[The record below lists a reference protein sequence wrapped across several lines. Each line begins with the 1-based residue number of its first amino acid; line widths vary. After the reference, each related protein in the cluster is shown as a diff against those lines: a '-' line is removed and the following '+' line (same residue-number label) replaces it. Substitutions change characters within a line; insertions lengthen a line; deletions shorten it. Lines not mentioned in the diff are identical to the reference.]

1 MEFWQLI
8 LLAIVQGITEFL
20 PVSSSGHIVAL
31 ATVLDVNALA
41 LDELNI
47 ALHLGTLLAICF
59 VYREQI
65 KALCGVDR
73 RLVLPIIVGSI
84 PAGIVGGVLVVS
96 GLNET
101 LQRVDI
107 AGAMLIITGLFLW
120 FGSRR
125 ESDPDLETCATE
137 TQSKSDVSITKVV
150 IIGTFQALA
159 IVPGLSRSGLTIVVA
174 QRLGMEAK
182 LATRFSFFLAI
193 PIISGASLIT
203 IWKEIRGSD
212 GIVKEL
218 APQQTPNLYLLLVG
232 VVVSGLVGLFT
243 LRWLIRVI
251 ERGKFHRF
259 AFWCI
264 PLGIL
269 LLIYSLYG

>member
-1 MEFWQLI
+1 
-8 LLAIVQGITEFL
+8 LAIL
-20 PVSSSGHIVAL
+20 
-31 ATVLDVNALA
+31 
-41 LDELNI
+41 
-47 ALHLGTLLAICF
+47 
-59 VYREQI
+59 
-65 KALCGVDR
+65 
-73 RLVLPIIVGSI
+73 
-84 PAGIVGGVLVVS
+84 
-96 GLNET
+96 
-101 LQRVDI
+101 
-107 AGAMLIITGLFLW
+107 
-120 FGSRR
+120 
-125 ESDPDLETCATE
+125 
-137 TQSKSDVSITKVV
+137 
-150 IIGTFQALA
+150 
-159 IVPGLSRSGLTIVVA
+159 PGLSRSGVTIVVA
-174 QRLGMEAK
+174 QRLGVEAK